1 MQAKKRAKS
10 VKFGSKE
17 LKPKT
22 AKIEASE
29 FIDDKKGELIIEDIT
44 IESVVEPI
52 ADKAEVSN
60 HTQETPKE
68 ETEPETHQASEQ
80 VAEAKEDI
88 SVPTG
93 DTEESQINEVEEVTS
108 TIQEA
113 GAGVQEQN
121 TADEV
126 PAEAQDGETTDANE
140 QETGKIEEAS
150 ISGEDGY
157 LVEKEVKKNMLGFF
171 VLIAVI
177 AFIVGIICMAGQGLF
192 LRYCL
197 YKFEILYSR

>member
-17 LKPKT
+17 EKPKT

-113 GAGVQEQN
+113 EAGVQEQN

-140 QETGKIEEAS
+140 Q
-150 ISGEDGY
+150 
-157 LVEKEVKKNMLGFF
+157 
-171 VLIAVI
+171 
-177 AFIVGIICMAGQGLF
+177 
-192 LRYCL
+192 
-197 YKFEILYSR
+197 